1 MYGQEL
7 VFEDFVKEIARQSE
21 GMYISATCLPHD
33 MFRNGD
39 RYRDNTGKV
48 IGETKSDVFEYYGLS
63 PIGVESGKGKVQ
75 MRMDKIFSAMELQ
88 CEDGTYKFRISKS
101 CESLIE
107 ELDNEVHDDIDPT
120 QMAKACRDHAI
131 DAYGLFLVYYSDDI
145 EPLGFESVYVD
156 NRSYIQKLLEE
167 DERRLEE
174 EEADNYLVNVDDS
187 YDF

>member
-1 MYGQEL
+1 
-7 VFEDFVKEIARQSE
+7 
-21 GMYISATCLPHD
+21 
-33 MFRNGD
+33 
-39 RYRDNTGKV
+39 
-48 IGETKSDVFEYYGLS
+48 
-63 PIGVESGKGKVQ
+63 
-75 MRMDKIFSAMELQ
+75 
-88 CEDGTYKFRISKS
+88 
-101 CESLIE
+101 
-107 ELDNEVHDDIDPT
+107 
-120 QMAKACRDHAI
+120 MAKACRDHAI